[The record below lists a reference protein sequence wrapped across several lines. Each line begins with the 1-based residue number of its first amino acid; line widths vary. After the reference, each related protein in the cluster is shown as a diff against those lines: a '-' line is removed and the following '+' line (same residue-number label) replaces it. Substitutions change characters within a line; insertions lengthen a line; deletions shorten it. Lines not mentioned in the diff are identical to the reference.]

1 MTQSESV
8 FDYIIIGAGSAGCV
22 LANRL
27 TQDPKTTLL
36 LLEAGGP
43 DKRQEVHIPA
53 AWPKLLKSECDWAYF
68 TEEQPRL
75 AGRRLYWPRGK
86 MLGGSS
92 SMNAMIYT
100 RGNRADFDQWR
111 ELGNTGWGFEDVLSY
126 FERSASHERDSR
138 AGRATGGP
146 LNVADLRS
154 VNPVSRAFVEACAE
168 AGIPRNDEFNGER
181 QEGAGFFQVTQK
193 GGKRHSAAV
202 AYLKPVLKRPNL
214 TVETGA
220 QVSRLLFDG
229 SRVTG
234 VEYIQ
239 NKRTIRAAAARE
251 VILSG
256 GAINSPQILMLSGV
270 GPADHLK
277 ALDIPV
283 VADLPGVAENL
294 QDHLLAGAQYECKQ
308 PISMATAETLKNFA
322 GYLLFKKG
330 PLSSNIAEAGAF
342 LKTRAELKAPDLE
355 LLIAPTYYMNHGFS
369 NPEGHGF
376 AIGIALMHP
385 ESRGHIRLRSADA
398 FEPPIIEPNYLASE
412 SDLEV
417 IVEGVK
423 IARHLVETKPLAI
436 YKGAEKWPG
445 PQATNDEGIRE
456 FLRETVET
464 IYHPVGTCK
473 MGADPMAV
481 VDSSLRV
488 RGLEGLR
495 VVDASIMPTQ
505 ITGHTNAAVMMIAE
519 KAADMIRQSV

>member
-1 MTQSESV
+1 MKEPGAM

-27 TQDPKTTLL
+27 TEDPKATVL

-75 AGRRLYWPRGK
+75 NRRRLYWPRGK

-100 RGNRADFDQWR
+100 RGNRADFDHWR
-111 ELGNTGWGFEDVLSY
+111 ELGNEGWGFEDVLPY
-126 FERSASHERDSR
+126 FNKSENRECASQE
-138 AGRATGGP
+138 AGGP
-146 LNVADLRS
+146 LNVADLRT
-154 VNPVSRAFVEACAE
+154 VNPVSRAFVEACRE
-168 AGIPRNDEFNGER
+168 AGLPRNDGFNGEQ
-181 QEGAGFFQVTQK
+181 QEGAGFFHVTQK

-202 AYLKPVLKRPNL
+202 AYLKPVLKRANL
-214 TVETGA
+214 TVQTGA
-220 QVSRLLFDG
+220 QVTRLLFDG
-229 SRVTG
+229 LRVNG

-239 NKRTIRAAAARE
+239 NKSASRASVARE

-256 GAINSPQILMLSGV
+256 GAINSPQVLMLSGV

-277 ALDIPV
+277 ALGISV
-283 VADLPGVAENL
+283 VSDLPGVGENL

-308 PISMATAETLKNFA
+308 PISMATAETLRNFA

-342 LKTRAELKAPDLE
+342 LKTKAELKAPDLE
-355 LLIAPTYYMNHGFS
+355 FLIAPTYYMNHGFS

-376 AIGIALMHP
+376 AIGIALLHP
-385 ESRGHIRLRSADA
+385 ESRGQIRLRSTDA
-398 FEPPIIEPNYLASE
+398 FEPPVIEPNYLAAE
-412 SDLEV
+412 ADLEV

-423 IARHLVETKPLAI
+423 IARHLVETKALAA

-464 IYHPVGTCK
+464 IYHPLGTCK
-473 MGADPMAV
+473 MGQDPLAV
-481 VDSSLRV
+481 VDSRLRV
-488 RGLEGLR
+488 RGVEGLR
-495 VVDASIMPTQ
+495 VVDASIIPTQ
-505 ITGHTNAAVMMIAE
+505 ITGHPNAAVIMIAE
-519 KAADMIRQSV
+519 RGADLLKQSA

>member
-1 MTQSESV
+1 M

-27 TQDPKTTLL
+27 TEDPKANLL

-53 AWPKLLKSECDWAYF
+53 AWPKLLKSECDWTYF

-100 RGNRADFDQWR
+100 RGNRADFDEWR
-111 ELGNTGWGFEDVLSY
+111 ELGNNGWGFDDVLAY
-126 FERSASHERDSR
+126 FKKSA
-138 AGRATGGP
+138 
-146 LNVADLRS
+146 LNVAELRS

-168 AGIPRNDEFNGER
+168 AGIARNDGFNGEQ

-220 QVSRLLFDG
+220 QVTRLLFDG
-229 SRVTG
+229 SRVKG

-239 NKRTIRAAAARE
+239 NKKTIRAAVSRE

-256 GAINSPQILMLSGV
+256 GSINSPQVLMLSGV

-283 VADLPGVAENL
+283 VADLPGVGENL

-322 GYLLFKKG
+322 GYLLFKRG
-330 PLSSNIAEAGAF
+330 PLCSNIAEAGAF
-342 LKTRAELKAPDLE
+342 LKTKAELKAPDLE
-355 LLIAPTYYMNHGFS
+355 LLLAPTYYMNHGFS

-385 ESRGHIRLRSADA
+385 ESRGHIRLRSSDA
-398 FEPPIIEPNYLASE
+398 FEPPAIEPNYLASE

-423 IARHLVETKPLAI
+423 IARHLVETSPLAP

-445 PQATNDEGIRE
+445 PQATNDEGVRQ

-473 MGADPMAV
+473 MGADSMAV
-481 VDSSLRV
+481 VDSRLRV

-505 ITGHTNAAVMMIAE
+505 ITGHPNAAVIMIAE
-519 KAADMIRQSV
+519 KAADMIRQSN

>member
-1 MTQSESV
+1 MTNI

-27 TQDPKTTLL
+27 TTDPKTTVL

-75 AGRRLYWPRGK
+75 NNRRLYWPRGK

-111 ELGNTGWGFEDVLSY
+111 DLGNEGWGFEDVLPY
-126 FERSASHERDSR
+126 FMKSENRERRNA
-138 AGRATGGP
+138 GGP
-146 LNVADLRS
+146 LNVSDLRT
-154 VNPVSRAFVEACAE
+154 VNPISRAFLDACAE
-168 AGIPRNDEFNGER
+168 AGMPLNDDFNGAQ

-214 TVETGA
+214 TVLTGA
-220 QVSRLLFDG
+220 QVTRLLFDN
-229 SRVTG
+229 SRVKG
-234 VEYIQ
+234 VEYVR
-239 NKRTIRAAAARE
+239 NKKTGQAGVARE
-251 VILSG
+251 IILSG
-256 GAINSPQILMLSGV
+256 GAINSPQVLMLSGV
-270 GPADHLK
+270 GPADQLK
-277 ALDIPV
+277 ALGIPV
-283 VADLPGVAENL
+283 VSDLPGVGENL

-308 PISMATAETLKNFA
+308 PITMASAETLRNFA

-342 LKTRAELKAPDLE
+342 LKTRSELAAPDLE
-355 LLIAPTYYMNHGFS
+355 FLIAPTYYMNHGFS

-385 ESRGHIRLRSADA
+385 ESRGRIRLRSADA
-398 FEPPIIEPNYLASE
+398 FEPPAIEPDYLASE

-423 IARHLVETKPLAI
+423 IARHLVETRALAPF
-436 YKGAEKWPG
+436 KGAEKWPG
-445 PQATNDEGIRE
+445 PEAKNDEGIRE
-456 FLRETVET
+456 FLRGTLET
-464 IYHPVGTCK
+464 IYHPIGTCK
-473 MGADPMAV
+473 MGRDPLAV
-481 VDSSLRV
+481 VDSRLRV

-495 VVDASIMPTQ
+495 VADASVIPTH
-505 ITGHTNAAVMMIAE
+505 ITGHTNAAVIMIAE
-519 KAADMIRQSV
+519 KAADMIKQSA

>member
-1 MTQSESV
+1 MTST
-8 FDYIIIGAGSAGCV
+8 FDYIIVGAGSAGCV

-27 TQDPKTTLL
+27 TADAKTSVL

-75 AGRRLYWPRGK
+75 NNRRLYWPRGK

-100 RGNRADFDQWR
+100 RGNRADFDRWR
-111 ELGNTGWGFEDVLSY
+111 DLGNEGWGFQDVLPY
-126 FERSASHERDSR
+126 FMKSENRERRNA
-138 AGRATGGP
+138 GGP
-146 LNVADLRS
+146 LNVADLRT
-154 VNPVSRAFVEACAE
+154 VNPISRAFLAACAE
-168 AGIPRNDEFNGER
+168 AGMALNDDFNGEQ

-214 TVETGA
+214 TVMTGA
-220 QVSRLLFDG
+220 RVSRLLFDN
-229 SRVTG
+229 SRVKG
-234 VEYIQ
+234 VEYVRE
-239 NKRTIRAAAARE
+239 NKTERASVARE

-277 ALDIPV
+277 ALNIPV
-283 VADLPGVAENL
+283 VSNLQGVGENL

-342 LKTRAELKAPDLE
+342 LKTRPELAAPDLE
-355 LLIAPTYYMNHGFS
+355 FLLAPTYYMNHGFS

-385 ESRGHIRLRSADA
+385 ESSGRIRLRSAA
-398 FEPPIIEPNYLASE
+398 ATEPPAIEPNYLASE
-412 SDLEV
+412 ADLEV

-423 IARHLVETKPLAI
+423 IARHLVETNALRP
-436 YKGAEKWPG
+436 YKGAERWPG
-445 PQATNDEGIRE
+445 PEAKNDEGVRQ
-456 FLRETVET
+456 FLRGTLET
-464 IYHPVGTCK
+464 IYHPIGTCK
-473 MGADPMAV
+473 MGADPLAV
-481 VDSSLRV
+481 VDARLRV

-495 VVDASIMPTQ
+495 VVDASVIPSH
-505 ITGHTNAAVMMIAE
+505 ITGHPNAAVIMIAE
-519 KAADMIRQSV
+519 KAADMIEQNA